1 MTQFLERYSRFV
13 LAHPWLVLLLTLAL
27 TAAAGSGLSRLGF
40 TTDYRVYFGEDNP
53 ELAAFEAMEDDFT
66 RSEAVLIGVEPVDGE
81 IFNID
86 TLTALQKLTHEG
98 DFLPYARAAY
108 SITNVYEAQAEG
120 DDIMAAPIL
129 PEGPL
134 EEIDLAAFKARAM
147 NNPRLRDG
155 LLAADGDVTGV
166 VIYIELPHENSSE
179 EIERVAIASREMV
192 EKIGAEHPRLKFH
205 LTGIVM
211 FNHALSE
218 AIKWDA
224 ENLYPLSYLVMFALL
239 ALFYRGVSSMVVTI
253 GVVVMAVVSGTG
265 LAGWFGIMM
274 NTTSIASGII
284 ILTLAIADCV
294 HVLTTFT
301 HERQAGSDRQAAMLE
316 SLRINFQPIF
326 LTSLTTAIGFL
337 GMNFSDAPPN
347 RDLGNIVAMGVV
359 AAFLFSVSFL
369 PALLMVLPLG
379 APRERVQVQRFM
391 QGLAEFV
398 IRWRKPLF
406 WGNLGLIV
414 TLAACIPF
422 NTFGDNYVEYFD
434 DHIQFRQDAEFVND
448 RLMGQQVLEYPIHAA
463 ESGGVNDPEYL
474 RNLEALVRWFE
485 QQPETKKASSVI
497 NLMKNLNQTM
507 NGGGDEQHVL
517 PDSREAAAQYLFFY
531 EMSLPAGVDLSHLVN
546 MDKSAAK
553 LTVMLDTITSEQLI
567 ALDERARAWM
577 AANMPDYML
586 TSASSISVLFAHIA
600 RRNFTS
606 MIVGTGLAF
615 VLISLLLLVAFKSIR
630 LGVISLVPNLVPA
643 LMGFGV
649 WGLLVGKVGMSL
661 SVVVSLTLGIVVDD
675 TVHLLSKYRRARV
688 ERGLSAEDAIRYA
701 FSSVGMALWITSVA
715 LILGFCITMQSSFV
729 LNAHMGALTA
739 LIIGCALFADFFFLP
754 PLLMLLDGRRAAKVA
769 TASGRVP
776 QRDSA

>member
-1 MTQFLERYSRFV
+1 MSQLLDRYSRFV
-13 LAHPWLVLLLTLAL
+13 LAHPWLVLLATLIVV
-27 TAAAGSGLSRLGF
+27 AAAGTGLTRLGF

-66 RSEAVLIGVEPVDGE
+66 RSEAVLIGVEPIDGE
-81 IFNID
+81 IFNLD
-86 TLTALQKLTHEG
+86 TLTALKKLTQQG

-108 SITNVYEAQAEG
+108 SITNVYEAQADG

-134 EEIDLAAFKARAM
+134 EDIDLAAFKARAM
-147 NNPRLRDG
+147 DNPRLRDG
-155 LLAADGDVTGV
+155 LLAANGDVTGV

-179 EIERVAIASREMV
+179 EIERVAQASRELV
-192 EKIGAEHPRLKFH
+192 DRIGAEHPRLRFH

-218 AIKWDA
+218 AIKWDS
-224 ENLYPLSYLVMFALL
+224 EKLYPVAYLIMFAML
-239 ALFYRGVSSMVVTI
+239 ALFYRGVSNMVATI
-253 GVVVMAVVSGTG
+253 AVVILSVVVGNG

-294 HVLTTFT
+294 HLLTTFT
-301 HERQAGSDRQAAMLE
+301 HERQAGKERHAAMLE

-369 PALLMVLPLG
+369 PAFMMLIPLG
-379 APRERVQVQRFM
+379 APRERVQVQKLM
-391 QGLAEFV
+391 QRLAEFV
-398 IRWRKPLF
+398 IRHRIPLF
-406 WGNLGLIV
+406 WGNLGVIIG
-414 TLAACIPF
+414 LAACIPF
-422 NTFGDNYVEYFD
+422 NQFGDNYVEYFD
-434 DHIQFRQDAEFVND
+434 EHIRFRKDAEFVNE

-463 ESGGVNDPEYL
+463 ESGGVNDPDYL
-474 RNLEALVRWFE
+474 RHLEDLVHWFE

-507 NGGGDEQHVL
+507 NGGADDQHVL
-517 PDSREAAAQYLFFY
+517 PTTREAAAQYLFFY

-553 LTVMLDTITSEQLI
+553 LTVMLDTITSEELI

-577 AANMPDYML
+577 ADNLPDYMQ
-586 TSASSISVLFAHIA
+586 TRASSISVLFAHIA
-600 RRNFTS
+600 RRNFAS

-615 VLISLLLLVAFKSIR
+615 LLISLLLLLAFKSLR
-630 LGVISLVPNLVPA
+630 LGLISLVPNLVPA
-643 LMGFGV
+643 LMGFGL

-688 ERGLSAEDAIRYA
+688 ERGLSSEDAIRYA

-729 LNAHMGALTA
+729 LTAHMGALTS
-739 LIIGCALFADFFFLP
+739 LIIGCALLADFFFLP
-754 PLLMLLDGRRAAKVA
+754 PLLMMLDRKRRAGLGK
-769 TASGRVP
+769 
-776 QRDSA
+776 DSPDPAG